1 MSSDLAISARGLGK
15 YYKIPTGRVAP
26 DHRDG
31 SRAPPPAPPVA
42 AFGP

>member
-15 YYKIPTGRVAP
+15 YYKIPTAELRPTTVTEAAL
-26 DHRDG
+26 
-31 SRAPPPAPPVA
+31 RAPAPPVA